1 MQLYCIEENRS
12 AAAVEKSYIM
22 ELLRGDDSLSISV
35 SKKMKFNGWQISH
48 GRLIWTISLQRFI

>member
-35 SKKMKFNGWQISH
+35 SKKTKFNG
-48 GRLIWTISLQRFI
+48 